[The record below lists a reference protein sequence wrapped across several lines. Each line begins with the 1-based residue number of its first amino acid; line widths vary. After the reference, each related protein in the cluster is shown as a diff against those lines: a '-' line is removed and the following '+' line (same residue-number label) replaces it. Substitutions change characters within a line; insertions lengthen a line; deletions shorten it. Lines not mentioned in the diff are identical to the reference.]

1 MNTLEQIADLEK
13 QYLLQTY
20 NRYPIAFSRGKGVFL
35 FDLEGKRYLDFVSGL
50 GVNALGHAHPR
61 IVKAIREQAAMLVH
75 ISNLYYHEY
84 QGPLAEKLCKL
95 SGLNRA
101 FFSNSGTEAI
111 EGSIKLARLAGHRA
125 GGAAKSRLVALDGSY
140 HGRTFGALSLTGQ
153 DKHRK
158 GFEPLL
164 EEVTFVKQNDLA
176 SLRAAISDETCAIVL
191 EPVFGEGGIYEC
203 SVEFLQ
209 ECRALADRH
218 RAALIFDEI
227 QCGLG
232 RTGTMFA
239 FQSFGVTP
247 DIVAIAKPIAAGL
260 PLGAFIAKEEF
271 ASAISP
277 GQHGTTF
284 GGGPL
289 ACRVALEFL
298 AIVEEE
304 KLLENVNKVG
314 AYLHQELNAL
324 ADRHH
329 AALIFD
335 EIQCGLG
342 RTGTM
347 FAFQSFGVTP
357 DIVAIAKPI
366 AAGLPL
372 GAFLAKEEFA
382 SAISPGQ
389 HGTTFGGGP
398 LACRV
403 ALEFLAIVEE
413 EKLLENVNKVGA
425 YLQQELKALAEKSA
439 AAREVR
445 GRGFIQGIELE
456 IPARP
461 IVDAG
466 LAEGVLF
473 NSTQD
478 TVVRFLPPFLL
489 EEKHVDKGIR
499 VLKKLLGKKRKKAA

>member
-1 MNTLEQIADLEK
+1 METLTQTPPATLEQIAALER

-20 NRYPIAFSRGKGVFL
+20 ARYPVVLHHGKGVFL
-35 FDLEGKRYLDFVSGL
+35 FDIEGKKYLDFVSGI

-61 IVKAIREQAAMLVH
+61 IVKAIRDQAAKLIHV
-75 ISNLYYHEY
+75 SNLYYHEY

-111 EGSIKLARLAGHRA
+111 EGWIKLARLAGHRT
-125 GGAAKSRLVALDGSY
+125 GGDAKCRLVALDGSY

-164 EEVTFVKQNDLA
+164 EDVTFVKQNDLEG
-176 SLRAAISDETCAIVL
+176 LRAAVNDNTCAIVL
-191 EPVFGEGGIYEC
+191 EPIFGEGGIFEC
-203 SVEFLQ
+203 SVEFLR
-209 ECRALADRH
+209 ECRALADQH

-232 RTGTMFA
+232 RTGTIFA

-271 ASAISP
+271 ATAISP

-289 ACRVALEFL
+289 ACRIALEFL
-298 AIVEEE
+298 SIVEEE
-304 KLLENVNKVG
+304 KLMENVNRVG
-314 AYLHQELNAL
+314 AYLHDKLEEL
-324 ADRHH
+324 
-329 AALIFD
+329 
-335 EIQCGLG
+335 
-342 RTGTM
+342 
-347 FAFQSFGVTP
+347 VTKRS
-357 DIVAIAKPI
+357 VAI
-366 AAGLPL
+366 G
-372 GAFLAKEEFA
+372 
-382 SAISPGQ
+382 
-389 HGTTFGGGP
+389 
-398 LACRV
+398 
-403 ALEFLAIVEE
+403 
-413 EKLLENVNKVGA
+413 
-425 YLQQELKALAEKSA
+425 
-439 AAREVR
+439 VR
-445 GRGFIQGIELE
+445 GRGFIQGIQLE

-461 IVDAG
+461 IVDGG

-473 NSTQD
+473 NSTHD

-499 VLKKLLGKKRKKAA
+499 VLKKLLGRKKAAA

>member
-1 MNTLEQIADLEK
+1 MNTITQTPPTSLERIADLEK
-13 QYLLQTY
+13 KYLLQTY
-20 NRYPIAFSRGKGVFL
+20 SRYPVVLARGKGVFL
-35 FDLEGKRYLDFVSGL
+35 YDTEGKKYLDFVSGI

-61 IVKAIREQAAMLVH
+61 VVKTIRDQAAKLIHV
-75 ISNLYYHEY
+75 SNLYYHEY
-84 QGPLAEKLCKL
+84 QGALAEKLCSL
-95 SGLNRA
+95 SGLDRA

-125 GGAAKSRLVALDGSY
+125 GGDAKCRLVALDGSY

-164 EEVTFVKQNDLA
+164 EEVTFVKQNDLE
-176 SLRAAISDETCAIVL
+176 SLRAAVNDDTCAIVL
-191 EPVFGEGGIYEC
+191 EPIFGEGGIFEC

-218 RAALIFDEI
+218 KAGLIFDEI

-239 FQSFGVTP
+239 FQTFGVTP

-298 AIVEEE
+298 SIVEDE
-304 KLLENVNKVG
+304 KLLENVNRVG
-314 AYLHQELNAL
+314 AYLHQKLEDLVGK
-324 ADRHH
+324 RT
-329 AALIFD
+329 AA
-335 EIQCGLG
+335 
-342 RTGTM
+342 
-347 FAFQSFGVTP
+347 
-357 DIVAIAKPI
+357 
-366 AAGLPL
+366 
-372 GAFLAKEEFA
+372 
-382 SAISPGQ
+382 
-389 HGTTFGGGP
+389 
-398 LACRV
+398 
-403 ALEFLAIVEE
+403 
-413 EKLLENVNKVGA
+413 VG
-425 YLQQELKALAEKSA
+425 
-439 AAREVR
+439 VR
-445 GRGFIQGIELE
+445 GRGFIQGIQLE

-473 NSTQD
+473 NVTHD

-499 VLKKLLGKKRKKAA
+499 VLKKLMGKKKAA

>member
-1 MNTLEQIADLEK
+1 MKTFEQIAELEK
-13 QYLLQTY
+13 QYLLGTY
-20 NRYPIAFSRGKGVFL
+20 NRYPIVLTWGKGVFL
-35 FDLEGKRYLDFVSGL
+35 YDIADRRYLDFVSGL

-61 IVKAIREQAAMLVH
+61 IVKTIREQAGKLIHV
-75 ISNLYYHEY
+75 SNLYYHEY
-84 QGPLAEKLCKL
+84 QGALAEKLCTL
-95 SGLNRA
+95 LGSSFGNARA

-125 GGAAKSRLVALDGSY
+125 GGEGKSRLVALQGSY

-153 DKHRK
+153 EKHRK
-158 GFEPLL
+158 GFEPML
-164 EEVTFVKQNDLA
+164 EDVTFVAQNDLEG
-176 SLRAAISDETCAIVL
+176 LRAAVNDNTCAIVL
-191 EPVFGEGGIYEC
+191 EPIFGEGGIHEC

-209 ECRALADRH
+209 ECRTAADRH
-218 RAALIFDEI
+218 
-227 QCGLG
+227 
-232 RTGTMFA
+232 
-239 FQSFGVTP
+239 
-247 DIVAIAKPIAAGL
+247 K
-260 PLGAFIAKEEF
+260 
-271 ASAISP
+271 
-277 GQHGTTF
+277 
-284 GGGPL
+284 
-289 ACRVALEFL
+289 
-298 AIVEEE
+298 
-304 KLLENVNKVG
+304 
-314 AYLHQELNAL
+314 
-324 ADRHH
+324 

-372 GAFLAKEEFA
+372 GAFLAKEELA
-382 SAISPGQ
+382 NAISPGQ

-403 ALEFLAIVEE
+403 ALEFLAIVED
-413 EKLLENVNKVGA
+413 EKLLDNVNKVGA
-425 YLQQELKALAEKSA
+425 YLQQELKTIVEKSA
-439 AAREVR
+439 AANEVR
-445 GRGFIQGIELE
+445 GRGLIQGINLE

-461 IVDAG
+461 IVDAA

-499 VLKKLLGKKRKKAA
+499 VLKKLLRKKRAVASGQ

>member
-1 MNTLEQIADLEK
+1 MNTLEQITELERK
-13 QYLLQTY
+13 YLLQTY
-20 NRYPIAFSRGKGVFL
+20 NRYPVVLSRGKGVFVY
-35 FDLEGKRYLDFVSGL
+35 DIEGKRYLDFVAGL

-61 IVKAIREQAAMLVH
+61 IVKAIREQASKLVH

-84 QGPLAEKLCKL
+84 QGPLAEKLCSL
-95 SGLNRA
+95 SGGSSGMSRA

-111 EGSIKLARLAGHRA
+111 EGSIKLARLAGHRS
-125 GGAAKSRLVALDGSY
+125 GGESKSRLVALEGSY

-164 EEVTFVKQNDLA
+164 GDVTFVKQNDVEG
-176 SLRAAISDETCAIVL
+176 LRSAVNDNTCAIVL
-191 EPVFGEGGIYEC
+191 EPIFGEGGIYEC

-232 RTGTMFA
+232 RTGTIFA

-260 PLGAFIAKEEF
+260 PLGAFLAKEEL

-304 KLLENVNKVG
+304 KLLEKVSRVG
-314 AYLHQELNAL
+314 AYLRQAL
-324 ADRHH
+324 TDL
-329 AALIFD
+329 AAK
-335 EIQCGLG
+335 
-342 RTGTM
+342 R
-347 FAFQSFGVTP
+347 
-357 DIVAIAKPI
+357 
-366 AAGLPL
+366 
-372 GAFLAKEEFA
+372 
-382 SAISPGQ
+382 
-389 HGTTFGGGP
+389 
-398 LACRV
+398 
-403 ALEFLAIVEE
+403 
-413 EKLLENVNKVGA
+413 
-425 YLQQELKALAEKSA
+425 A
-439 AAREVR
+439 AAKEVR
-445 GRGFIQGIELE
+445 GRGFIQGIQLE

-461 IVDAG
+461 IVDAA

-478 TVVRFLPPFLL
+478 TVIRFLPPFLL

-499 VLKKLLGKKRKKAA
+499 LLRKLLGRKKQKAAA

>member
-1 MNTLEQIADLEK
+1 MKTFEQIADLECR
-13 QYLLQTY
+13 YLLGTY
-20 NRYPIAFSRGKGVFL
+20 NRYPVAFTRGKGVFL
-35 FDLEGKRYLDFVSGL
+35 YDLDDRRYLDFVSGL

-61 IVKAIREQAAMLVH
+61 IVKTIREQAAKLIH

-84 QGPLAEKLCKL
+84 QGELAEKLCTL
-95 SGLNRA
+95 AAAASGGALGNSRA
-101 FFSNSGTEAI
+101 FFQNSGTEAI

-125 GGAAKSRLVALDGSY
+125 GGEAKCRLVALQGSY

-164 EEVTFVKQNDLA
+164 EEVTFVAQNDVE
-176 SLRAAISDETCAIVL
+176 SLRAAVNDNTCAIVL
-191 EPVFGEGGIYEC
+191 EPIFGEGGIYEC

-209 ECRALADRH
+209 ECRALADRFK
-218 RAALIFDEI
+218 AALVFDEI

-289 ACRVALEFL
+289 TCRVALEFL

-304 KLLENVNKVG
+304 KLLDNVNKVG
-314 AYLHQELNAL
+314 AYLRQEL
-324 ADRHH
+324 
-329 AALIFD
+329 
-335 EIQCGLG
+335 Q
-342 RTGTM
+342 
-347 FAFQSFGVTP
+347 
-357 DIVAIAKPI
+357 AI
-366 AAGLPL
+366 
-372 GAFLAKEEFA
+372 
-382 SAISPGQ
+382 
-389 HGTTFGGGP
+389 
-398 LACRV
+398 
-403 ALEFLAIVEE
+403 
-413 EKLLENVNKVGA
+413 
-425 YLQQELKALAEKSA
+425 AEKSPVA
-439 AAREVR
+439 EEVR
-445 GRGFIQGIELE
+445 GRGFIQGINLE

-461 IVDAG
+461 IVDAA

-478 TVVRFLPPFLL
+478 TVLRFLPPFLL
-489 EEKHVDKGIR
+489 EEKHVDKGMR
-499 VLKKLLGKKRKKAA
+499 VLKKLLKKKRKEAA

>member
-1 MNTLEQIADLEK
+1 MKTFEQIVELEK
-13 QYLLQTY
+13 KYLLGTY
-20 NRYPIAFSRGKGVFL
+20 NRYPIVLTRGKGVFL
-35 FDLEGKRYLDFVSGL
+35 YDLDDKRYLDFVSGL

-61 IVKAIREQAAMLVH
+61 IVKTIREQAAKLIHV
-75 ISNLYYHEY
+75 SNLYYHEY
-84 QGPLAEKLCKL
+84 QGALAEKLCTL
-95 SGLNRA
+95 SGLDRG
-101 FFSNSGTEAI
+101 FFQNSGTEAI

-125 GGAAKSRLVALDGSY
+125 GGEGKSRLVALEGSY

-153 DKHRK
+153 EKHRK
-158 GFEPLL
+158 GFEPML
-164 EEVTFVKQNDLA
+164 EEVTFVAQNDLEG
-176 SLRAAISDETCAIVL
+176 LRAAVNDNTCAIVL
-191 EPVFGEGGIYEC
+191 EPIFGEGGIYEC

-209 ECRALADRH
+209 ACRAAADRH
-218 RAALIFDEI
+218 
-227 QCGLG
+227 
-232 RTGTMFA
+232 
-239 FQSFGVTP
+239 
-247 DIVAIAKPIAAGL
+247 K
-260 PLGAFIAKEEF
+260 
-271 ASAISP
+271 
-277 GQHGTTF
+277 
-284 GGGPL
+284 
-289 ACRVALEFL
+289 
-298 AIVEEE
+298 
-304 KLLENVNKVG
+304 
-314 AYLHQELNAL
+314 
-324 ADRHH
+324 

-403 ALEFLAIVEE
+403 ALEFLAIVED

-425 YLQQELKALAEKSA
+425 YLQQELKTIVEKSA
-439 AAREVR
+439 AAKEVR
-445 GRGFIQGIELE
+445 GRGFIQGINLE

-461 IVDAG
+461 IVDEA
-466 LAEGVLF
+466 LSEGVLF

-478 TVVRFLPPFLL
+478 TVVRFLPPYLL

-499 VLKKLLGKKRKKAA
+499 VLKKLLRKKRKAAA

>member
-1 MNTLEQIADLEK
+1 MNTLEQIAEIERK
-13 QYLLQTY
+13 YLLTTY
-20 NRYPIAFSRGKGVFL
+20 NRYPVVLSRGKGVFL
-35 FDLEGKRYLDFVSGL
+35 YDTEGKRHLDFVAGL

-61 IVKAIREQAAMLVH
+61 IVKTIREQAGKLIHV
-75 ISNLYYHEY
+75 SNLYYHEY
-84 QGPLAEKLCKL
+84 QGVLAEKLCAL
-95 SGLNRA
+95 LGSSFGSARA

-125 GGAAKSRLVALDGSY
+125 GGEGKCRLVALDGSY

-164 EEVTFVKQNDLA
+164 EEVSFVGRNDVEG
-176 SLRAAISDETCAIVL
+176 LRAAVNDNTCAIVL
-191 EPVFGEGGIYEC
+191 EPIFGEGGIYEC

-218 RAALIFDEI
+218 KAALIFDEI

-232 RTGTMFA
+232 RTGT
-239 FQSFGVTP
+239 
-247 DIVAIAKPIAAGL
+247 I
-260 PLGAFIAKEEF
+260 
-271 ASAISP
+271 
-277 GQHGTTF
+277 
-284 GGGPL
+284 
-289 ACRVALEFL
+289 
-298 AIVEEE
+298 
-304 KLLENVNKVG
+304 
-314 AYLHQELNAL
+314 
-324 ADRHH
+324 
-329 AALIFD
+329 
-335 EIQCGLG
+335 
-342 RTGTM
+342 

-382 SAISPGQ
+382 SAILPGQ

-425 YLQQELKALAEKSA
+425 YLQHELQALTEKRGA
-439 AAREVR
+439 AKEVR
-445 GRGFIQGIELE
+445 GRGFIQGIQLD

-461 IVDAG
+461 IVDAA
-466 LAEGVLF
+466 LAEGILF

-489 EEKHVDKGIR
+489 EEKHVDRGVR
-499 VLKKLLGKKRKKAA
+499 VLKRLLGKRRKAA